1 MNRVDLFAVSTNLLS
16 RGVRRPG
23 LVATAEESPAIR
35 RPMKSALPVQKDG
48 PRINEEIRV
57 REVQL
62 IDATGHNH
70 GPTPIQTA
78 LEMAQAA
85 GLDHIKNTPKTT
97 PPVAK

>member
-1 MNRVDLFAVSTNLLS
+1 
-16 RGVRRPG
+16 
-23 LVATAEESPAIR
+23 
-35 RPMKSALPVQKDG
+35 MKAAQPVQKDG
-48 PRINEEIRV
+48 PRINEDIRV

-85 GLDHIKNTPKTT
+85 GGSSLPLTVRGLMRLAADVMRA
-97 PPVAK
+97 VAYRI

>member
-1 MNRVDLFAVSTNLLS
+1 
-16 RGVRRPG
+16 
-23 LVATAEESPAIR
+23 
-35 RPMKSALPVQKDG
+35 MKSALPVQKDG

-78 LEMAQAA
+78 
-85 GLDHIKNTPKTT
+85 
-97 PPVAK
+97 